1 MQITRID
8 NTSTQIK
15 LLISASADELAPIKE
30 QTVKRLG
37 KDVKLPG
44 FRSGKAPQALIEKNL
59 DQNMLQNDF
68 LDEAM
73 TQLYAK
79 ATLQE
84 NIRPVTRP
92 EVAIKKFVP
101 YSMLEYEV
109 TTEIVGNIKL
119 PNYRNISVTQEK
131 PVITTKDVTG
141 VIDSLKLRM
150 AEKKEVT
157 RAAKSGDEAI
167 IDFKGTNAKKEPIE
181 GAEGSDY
188 PLQLGSAAFIPGFED
203 NVIGLKPGAEKTFV
217 LTFPKDYGAKDL
229 AGKKVTFTVTLKK
242 VNELVEPKADDA
254 FAAKVGP
261 FKSLEEL
268 KTDIKKQLTAERER
282 EAEENYQDAVLRKL
296 SEKTTMDIPDSL
308 IKQQVIYNLDEIRRN
323 LVQAGKT
330 YEEYLKAEKKT
341 EEAHKKELEQPAHEQ
356 LKASL
361 ILSEIAEVENITLE
375 PEELNIRVQMLKGQY
390 KDPAMQA
397 ELDIPEN
404 RRSIASRMLS
414 EKVINFVISTHG
426 WRVLICDI

>member
-426 WRVLICDI
+426 